1 MTNMIYQGTVFGPP
15 LWNIFF
21 HDAAA
26 AVRQGGF
33 QELVFADDLNA
44 VKAYPGATS
53 NACIL
58 NNLSECQLLLHSW
71 GQANAVL
78 FDAGKESQHV
88 LSHRHPH

>member
-1 MTNMIYQGTVFGPP
+1 MVFGPP
-15 LWNIFF
+15 LWGIF
-21 HDAAA
+21 HGAAA

-33 QELVFADDLNA
+33 QELAFAGDLNA
-44 VKAYPGATS
+44 VKSYPAAAS
-53 NACIL
+53 NACIQ

-88 LSHRHPH
+88 LSHRRPHG